1 MPERVLTG
9 QALEMLQMIPP
20 FLQGERNLQAIY
32 AAVGP
37 EYEALDAAI
46 DTLLDDVIVET
57 TDEQLGLWEKYLGL
71 AVANPDFTLEER
83 RSVVK
88 AVLRRAVSDQS
99 GLDWI
104 ANVTTILSSDWTYTT
119 HDPDDPFSAPAN
131 TIVVFIP
138 YTVGA
143 ARARQA
149 EVYIRSITPANT
161 LLNVTYSQGFI
172 LGESQL
178 SEDLL

>member
-1 MPERVLTG
+1 MAERVLTG
-9 QALEMLQMIPP
+9 RALEMLQMIPP

-37 EYEALDAAI
+37 EYESLDDTI

-57 TDEQLGLWEKYLGL
+57 TVDQMGLWEKYLGL

-88 AVLRRAVSDQS
+88 AVLRRAASDQS

-104 ANVTTILSSDWTYTT
+104 ANVTTILGADWTYTT
-119 HDPDDPFSAPAN
+119 HDPDDPSSAPAN
-131 TIVVFIP
+131 TIVVFLP
-138 YTVGA
+138 YAVGA

-161 LLNVTYSQGFI
+161 VLNVTYSQGFI
-172 LGESQL
+172 LGDSQL
-178 SEDLL
+178 GEDLL